1 MKLLKSSILPLIIS
15 FVFIGGFYLGSFKN
29 VNSNNNSDLFSYASK
44 TNKVNQILD
53 YIEEEYVDSM
63 DRGYLIDETI
73 EFMLQKLDPHSYY
86 ITAADLKAMNEPL
99 EGSFDGIGVQFSIQ
113 KDTIVII
120 DPISGGPS
128 EKVGLRAGDRIV
140 QVDSELVAGVG
151 VSNAKVMKL
160 LKGKSGTEVN
170 VGVVRNQENQIHDFT
185 IVRDKIPIY
194 SVDVGYMATSE
205 VGYIK
210 VSRFAKTTYSE
221 FTSQS
226 TKLLNQGMT
235 KLILD
240 LRGNGGGYMDAA
252 IKISDEFLSK
262 GSLIVYTQ
270 GRARS
275 KEEYFATNA
284 GKLQEIEVVVLID
297 EGSASASEIVSGAL
311 QDNDRGTIVGRRS
324 FGKGLVQ
331 EQNMWPD
338 GSATRLTIAR
348 YYTPTG
354 RCIQRS
360 YKDGTKAYHDQL
372 RTRFENGELADE
384 TKIELEDS
392 IPFTTPAGKT
402 VYGGGGIMPDLFVP
416 LDTSGASIYLSK
428 LYYKGLFYQFSFD
441 YSDKNR
447 DRILAFGNEKKYV
460 ENFTVE
466 GDIENSFYDFAAKK
480 GIKKI
485 DEDALRSRSQIMY
498 RLKAGIGRNIHGDLG
513 YFPVLN
519 KEDKTV
525 KTAIEFFEN

>member
-1 MKLLKSSILPLIIS
+1 MKLLKSSILPIIIS

-29 VNSNNNSDLFSYASK
+29 VNSNNNSDLFSYSNK

-53 YIEEEYVDSM
+53 YIEQEYVDSM
-63 DRGYLIDETI
+63 DRGYLMDETI
-73 EFMLQKLDPHSYY
+73 EFMLQKLDPHSSY

-140 QVDSELVAGVG
+140 QVDSEMVAGVG

-170 VGVVRNQENQIHDFT
+170 VGVVRNQENQVHDFT
-185 IVRDKIPIY
+185 IIRDKIPIY
-194 SVDVGYMATSE
+194 SVDVGYMTAPS

-210 VSRFAKTTYSE
+210 VSRFAKTTYDE
-221 FTSQS
+221 FTAQS
-226 TKLLNQGMT
+226 SKLLNLGMT

-240 LRGNGGGYMDAA
+240 LRGNGGGFMDAA
-252 IKISDEFLSK
+252 INITDEFLPK

-270 GRARS
+270 GRARD
-275 KEEYFATNA
+275 KEEYFATNN
-284 GKLQEIEVVVLID
+284 GQLQNIEVVVLID

-311 QDNDRGTIVGRRS
+311 QDNDRGTIIGRRS

-331 EQNMWPD
+331 EQNLWPD

-360 YKDGTKAYHDQL
+360 YKNGSKAYHDQM

-384 TKIELEDS
+384 SKIELEDS
-392 IPFTTPAGKT
+392 IPFTTPGGKT

-441 YSDKNR
+441 YSDKHR
-447 DRILAFGNEKKYV
+447 EELLAFGDAESFV
-460 ENFTVE
+460 DNFKIQGE
-466 GDIENSFYDFAAKK
+466 IENSFYEFAASK
-480 GIKKI
+480 GINK
-485 DEDALRSRSQIMY
+485 EENENQSRAQILY

-525 KTAIEFFEN
+525 KEAIQFLEGN